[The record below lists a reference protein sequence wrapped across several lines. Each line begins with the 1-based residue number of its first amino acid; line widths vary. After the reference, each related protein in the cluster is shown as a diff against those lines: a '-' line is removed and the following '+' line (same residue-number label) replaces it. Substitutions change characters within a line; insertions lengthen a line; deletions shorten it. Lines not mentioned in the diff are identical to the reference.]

1 MAIRVTHGAE
11 AVGATAFAVGQAQKR
26 AEEAARDIERA
37 GRAAA
42 QIRQLQHQE
51 EMKEY
56 EVELRMEQEKRSL
69 ERQIMAED
77 RKEDWEIEKMS
88 LRSQQDFL
96 DEERDRKI
104 KLDRISVQEK
114 ALDEYEASGKGNE
127 EELALKRFDLYRAR
141 VAAERND
148 PAPTQL
154 TKLPGEEFGVKPW
167 YADPEDVSPEAKAAR
182 ARAARIPE
190 GTSVFAKKSADVAR
204 LDRMAKAMAPFAEN
218 KDINPGWGEK
228 IVDLAVEVKQ
238 GDRYVWVEATPQEKF
253 SYEQTK
259 ALFEQQQEQESGVQG
274 GYPDFVSVEEQG
286 VYDALLQRGWTKEQI
301 RERLSR

>member
-127 EELALKRFDLYRAR
+127 EELALKRFNLYRAR

-148 PAPTQL
+148 PTPTQL
-154 TKLPGEEFGVKPW
+154 TKLPG
-167 YADPEDVSPEAKAAR
+167 
-182 ARAARIPE
+182 E